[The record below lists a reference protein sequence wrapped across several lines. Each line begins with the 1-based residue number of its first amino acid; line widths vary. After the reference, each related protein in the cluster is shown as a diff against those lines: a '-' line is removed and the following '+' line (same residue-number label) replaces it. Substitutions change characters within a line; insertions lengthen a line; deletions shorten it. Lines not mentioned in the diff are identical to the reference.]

1 MTRVV
6 ITGGIGS
13 GKSVVSHIV
22 AVMGIPVY
30 DCDSEAIRLL
40 HVDDSLRRDVIALLG
55 LEAYDRQGGYDR
67 RWVGNRV
74 FAQPQLLEQLN
85 ALVHPAVAR
94 DIGRWASE
102 QESDL
107 VMIETALMRQS
118 GLNKMADAIWRVV
131 APDEVRVARVRQ
143 RSGLTAHQ
151 VQERIEAQRR
161 KESPFDGEV
170 ILVNDGV
177 KALLP
182 QVFNALEQ
190 LRSQLAP

>member
-1 MTRVV
+1 MIRVV

-13 GKSVVSHIV
+13 GKSVVSRIA

-40 HVDDSLRRDVIALLG
+40 HINDSLRRDVIALLG
-55 LEAYDRQGGYDR
+55 QEAYDEQGRYDR

-74 FAQPQLLEQLN
+74 FAQPSLLERLN
-85 ALVHPAVAR
+85 ALVHPAVAL
-94 DIGRWASE
+94 DINRWASE
-102 QESDL
+102 QECDI

-118 GLNKMADAIWRVV
+118 GLNNMADVVWRVV
-131 APDEVRVARVRQ
+131 APDEVRVARVQQ

-151 VQERIEAQRR
+151 VQDRIEAQRR

-182 QVFNALEQ
+182 QVFNAIQQ
-190 LRSQLAP
+190 LRSHIAP